1 MHDTMAGFF
10 VPTEADNA
18 AGIGPDFGTTINII
32 NGGIECKQ
40 AAKPQVLNRIKYY
53 KEFLEWFGLPEED

>member
-1 MHDTMAGFF
+1 MTPQYPKPSMHDAMSGFF
-10 VPTEADNA
+10 VPTEADRQ

-40 AAKPQVLNRIKYY
+40 EAKP
-53 KEFLEWFGLPEED
+53 